1 MSVKNP
7 KIELKYGEAGVADP
21 PGKEFS
27 FRWEEFFSHAGESDL
42 PLEKDVS

>member
-7 KIELKYGEAGVADP
+7 KIELKYGEAGVANPSRARILLPLGRNFP
-21 PGKEFS
+21 PDGY
-27 FRWEEFFSHAGESDL
+27 SDL